1 MKNKK
6 KSIWMEMWHSRYIY
20 LMLLPF
26 FVWLIIFHYGPMY
39 GILLAFKKYNARR
52 GIWGSD
58 WVGLDNF
65 RRIFITPM
73 AVSSIR
79 NTVLISLGRLI
90 IQFPSPI
97 VLAILIN
104 EMRGKRLKKVYQTI
118 FTFPHF
124 LSWVVV
130 SAILTNF
137 LSLNG
142 AINSLLTWLG
152 LDKVNF
158 LTNRPLFVSMLFAT
172 GIWKGIGWSAII
184 YMAAIAGI
192 DPTLYDAARVDGA
205 TRWQQIWHITLTGI
219 RSTIAIVFILDV
231 GGLMN
236 AGFDQIF
243 NMRNAVVS
251 SAVEILDTYVY
262 GITFAASPNYG
273 FATAVGLFK
282 SVINF
287 ALLMLANQT
296 VGWLTGEKLYR

>member
-142 AINSLLTWLG
+142 AINLLLTWLG

>member
-1 MKNKK
+1 
-6 KSIWMEMWHSRYIY
+6 MEMWHSRYIY

>member
-1 MKNKK
+1 
-6 KSIWMEMWHSRYIY
+6 MEMWHSRYIY

-142 AINSLLTWLG
+142 AINLLLTWLG